1 MWALSQ
7 APGFMSEETSTSCGS
22 FEGTLYLVFP
32 SELQTGNLCPNVNL
46 KQFKSQ
52 VTPFF
57 RCIDS
62 PAIAF
67 ASSSDFVIIFIS

>member
-7 APGFMSEETSTSCGS
+7 APGFMIEETSTSCGS
-22 FEGTLYLVFP
+22 FKGTLYLVFP
-32 SELQTGNLCPNVNL
+32 SELQTRYCPNINS

-52 VTPFF
+52 MTPFF

-62 PAIAF
+62 PAIPF
-67 ASSSDFVIIFIS
+67 ASSSDFVIMFIS